1 MKDLLVWLGLRR
13 PNQWES
19 LTMLDHLILSPLNYL
34 ASSFYRLVLH
44 LRGTPFR
51 PPRHKAAV
59 RVVCISDTH
68 DQTVDVAPGDILI
81 HAGDLTNNGTAAD
94 IQKQLDWLKSLPHAV
109 KIVVA
114 GNHDSYFDIRS
125 RCDDDRRRAA
135 RLDLDGIVYLQGE
148 SSVHTIKE
156 REISIFG
163 APDIPEC
170 GPKSFA
176 FQYSPAQSPWLSKV
190 PPQTDIL
197 VTHGPPK
204 HHLDLD
210 LGCPQLL
217 REVWRVKPRL
227 HVFGH
232 CHCAYGKESVYWDDM
247 QIAYERLLS
256 RPPRGFFR
264 DFIPNQSWVDMSAVV
279 FHGIHSVLW
288 KWLMGGPGS
297 GQGSLMVN
305 AGQMYKNT
313 GRAVSRSIVVD
324 I

>member
-13 PNQWES
+13 PNQWEN